1 VKGEIEKNSRKSPE
15 EIIDSIFEVLP
26 VRSLITVDEIAKKI
40 NSNWNTVD
48 GYLRLIQRVQEQ
60 PKVES
65 MRIGTRRYGWRRGQ
79 K

>member
-1 VKGEIEKNSRKSPE
+1 VKAGIQKNSRKSPE
-15 EIIDSIFEVLP
+15 EIIDSILEVLP

-48 GYLRLIQRVQEQ
+48 GYLRLIQRIQEQ